1 MFAALVMP
9 VVIFLPP
16 ILSLSASITA
26 PFRLTK
32 GSLIVPPILPPNPH
46 NRRKL
51 LLDLPA
57 VEQFAHD
64 HNLKQSHISS
74 LYNVFLRS
82 GNAGCGIASPSDSLP
97 SISELGQK
105 HFPKSS
111 ATSLLSTFSALSSKV
126 TKIIPSS
133 SGGYRF
139 LVLLPT
145 NHTVETVLIKH
156 TNKDTLKARYTAC
169 LSSQV
174 GCARACSFCATGT
187 MGLLAN
193 LPSSLI
199 LEQFLHAQ
207 LLLSSLNIPPSSLN
221 NVVYMG
227 QGEPMDN
234 YSEVL
239 DSLRGLTHQSL
250 FAVPPSRVTVSTVAP
265 VPSIIRRLA
274 DDAPGVNLAVSLHGA
289 TQKLRELTVP
299 SARGTSIEELGA
311 ALDYHAKKS
320 GRGAMIEYLLID
332 SVNDGDEAAVSL
344 AKFVRA
350 RGAEFQPFVNL
361 IPYNP
366 TLAGA
371 NFGYET
377 PSDDRI
383 NSFTTLLKDTYK
395 INVRV
400 RWSSAAGRDAGGACG
415 QLSLGE

>member
-1 MFAALVMP
+1 
-9 VVIFLPP
+9 
-16 ILSLSASITA
+16 
-26 PFRLTK
+26 
-32 GSLIVPPILPPNPH
+32 
-46 NRRKL
+46 
-51 LLDLPA
+51 
-57 VEQFAHD
+57 
-64 HNLKQSHISS
+64 
-74 LYNVFLRS
+74 
-82 GNAGCGIASPSDSLP
+82 
-97 SISELGQK
+97 
-105 HFPKSS
+105 
-111 ATSLLSTFSALSSKV
+111 
-126 TKIIPSS
+126 
-133 SGGYRF
+133 
-139 LVLLPT
+139 
-145 NHTVETVLIKH
+145 
-156 TNKDTLKARYTAC
+156 
-169 LSSQV
+169 
-174 GCARACSFCATGT
+174 
-187 MGLLAN
+187 
-193 LPSSLI
+193 
-199 LEQFLHAQ
+199 
-207 LLLSSLNIPPSSLN
+207 
-221 NVVYMG
+221 MG